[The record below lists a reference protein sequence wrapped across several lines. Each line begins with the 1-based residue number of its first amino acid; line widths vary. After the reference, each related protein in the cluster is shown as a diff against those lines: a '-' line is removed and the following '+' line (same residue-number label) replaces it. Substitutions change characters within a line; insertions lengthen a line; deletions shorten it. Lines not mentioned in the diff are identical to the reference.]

1 MRQPA
6 TVIALNDASTWRRKR
21 WPAFKRRC
29 SRSSR
34 RTKELVPIGTPQ
46 SRVASRRCPRH
57 DVAVNEARVTRVFA
71 DANGET
77 HFEDVVVPL
86 ESKGAIGNLSERHPV
101 ASVIFRSCEPGYDF
115 DFHCA
120 PERQYL
126 VILDGSAEVTVSDGE
141 RREFTAG
148 DVLLLDDT
156 EGRGHRT
163 RTTSEGVRRTL
174 FIPLAP
180 ES

>member
-1 MRQPA
+1 M
-6 TVIALNDASTWRRKR
+6 
-21 WPAFKRRC
+21 
-29 SRSSR
+29 
-34 RTKELVPIGTPQ
+34 
-46 SRVASRRCPRH
+46 
-57 DVAVNEARVTRVFA
+57 AVNEARVTRVFA

-86 ESKGAIGNLSERHPV
+86 ESKGAIGNLSQRHPV

-115 DFHCA
+115 DYHCA

-148 DVLLLDDT
+148 DVLLLEDT

-163 RTTSEGVRRTL
+163 RTTSQGVRRTL